1 MLSASLENRVIA
13 RTSICQ
19 LHTLIGIRKSS
30 TFWISNL
37 FQVKELALVNIVFLA
52 KDLVFYSTHL
62 LYSILL
68 NLGMQKCIEP
78 LILRSLDL
86 NKH

>member
-19 LHTLIGIRKSS
+19 LHNLIGIRKSS

-37 FQVKELALVNIVFLA
+37 FQVKELALVNTVFLT
-52 KDLVFYSTHL
+52 KGLFFYSTHL

-68 NLGMQKCIEP
+68 NLGMQKRIEP